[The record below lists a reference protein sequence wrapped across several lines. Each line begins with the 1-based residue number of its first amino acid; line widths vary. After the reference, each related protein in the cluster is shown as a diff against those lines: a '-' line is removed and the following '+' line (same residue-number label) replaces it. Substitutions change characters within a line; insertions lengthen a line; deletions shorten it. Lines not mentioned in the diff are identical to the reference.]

1 MIIAIE
7 GNIGC
12 GKSTQL
18 ELLQTKNF
26 NVYKEPIDSWPLQEF
41 YDNPSRWGFLL
52 QIVILR
58 TFVKGTHPLSIHE
71 RSPLSS
77 KYIFWKNLVDSKI
90 VTKLED
96 TVYQTEFDL
105 TGWSPDVM
113 IYIETTP
120 ELCKK
125 HIENRTQPGDKD
137 ISVDYLKL
145 LDHNYDEMYKNH
157 EGTKYKIDGSQ
168 SIDQIQKTIID
179 IITNKR
185 TLNSEISFPCL

>member
-18 ELLQTKNF
+18 ELLKTKKF

-58 TFVKGTHPLSIHE
+58 TFIKGTHSLSIHE

-96 TVYQTEFDL
+96 TVYQTEFNL
-105 TGWSPDVM
+105 TGWAPDIM
-113 IYIETTP
+113 IYIETSP

-125 HIENRTQPGDKD
+125 HIETRTQPGDKD
-137 ISVDYLKL
+137 ISLEYLQT
-145 LDHNYDEMYKNH
+145 LDKNYEQMYNDH
-157 EGTKYKIDGSQ
+157 EGPKYKINGSQ
-168 SIDQIQKTIID
+168 TIQEIQHEIID
-179 IITNKR
+179 IIESKR
-185 TLNSEISFPCL
+185 TLNSEISFDCI

>member
-18 ELLQTKNF
+18 DLLETKNF
-26 NVYKEPIDSWPLQEF
+26 NIYKEPIDSWPLQEF
-41 YDNPSRWGFLL
+41 YDDPSRWGFLL

-58 TFVKGTHPLSIHE
+58 TFLKGTHPLSIHE

-77 KYIFWKNLVDSKI
+77 KYIFWKNLVDSNI

-96 TVYQTEFDL
+96 TVYQKEFDL

-113 IYIETTP
+113 IYIETSP
-120 ELCKK
+120 DLCKK
-125 HIENRTQPGDKD
+125 HIETRTQPGDKD
-137 ISVDYLKL
+137 ISLDYLKM
-145 LDHNYDEMYKNH
+145 LDNNYTEMFNNY

-168 SIDQIQKTIID
+168 SIENVHMEIMEIIE
-179 IITNKR
+179 NKR
-185 TLNSEISFPCL
+185 TLNSEISFPSL